1 MPEVRSIEATVSP
14 TNATI
19 SGVTETVA
27 ATSPVCNCEFDTQS
41 VVIIAWA
48 QVTTGS
54 DATSLA
60 MRIRRGTTASGTLLN
75 EANIEQVKAAAGS
88 NEAVFSMAVDQIQ
101 GLGAVQY
108 VLTVKQAGGTADGT
122 VLQGGIIVFML

>member
-1 MPEVRSIEATVSP
+1 MPEVRSIEAAVDA
-14 TNATI
+14 TNVTI
-19 SGVTETVA
+19 SGVTETVCV
-27 ATSPVCNCEFDTQS
+27 TSPVCQCEYQTQS
-41 VVIIAWA
+41 VVIIGWA

-60 MRIRRGTTASGTLLN
+60 PRIRRGSSASGTLLN

-88 NEAVFSMAVDQIQ
+88 TEAIFSMAVDTLA
-101 GLGAVQY
+101 GVNSAQY

-122 VLQGGIIVFML
+122 VLQGGIIVIML